1 MANYIE
7 REDDNLSSNDTVV
20 SDSDISNTEDSEFL
34 DRWDW
39 LLSGTS

>member
-7 REDDNLSSNDTVV
+7 REDDNLSSTNDTVV
-20 SDSDISNTEDSEFL
+20 NDSTNTEESEFL

-39 LLSGTS
+39 LLSG